1 MRDEAGNFYFVD
13 RTKDAIR
20 RRGENIS
27 SMEVEMEVNA
37 HPDVLESAAIPVAS
51 AETEQEVMAV
61 VVLKSGKSLAP
72 EALIEFLAGRI
83 AYFMV
88 PRYLD
93 FAAELPKTPTGKIQK
108 YALRER
114 GLTASTWDRVAAGIT
129 IKR

>member
-1 MRDEAGNFYFVD
+1 
-13 RTKDAIR
+13 
-20 RRGENIS
+20 
-27 SMEVEMEVNA
+27 MEVEIEVNA
-37 HPDVLESAAIPVAS
+37 HPAVLESAVIPVAS
-51 AETEQEVMAV
+51 IETEQEVMAV
-61 VVLKSGKSLAP
+61 VVLKPGESLAP
-72 EALIEFLAGRI
+72 EALTEFLAKRM

-114 GLTASTWDRVAAGIT
+114 GLTSTTWDRVMAGIK